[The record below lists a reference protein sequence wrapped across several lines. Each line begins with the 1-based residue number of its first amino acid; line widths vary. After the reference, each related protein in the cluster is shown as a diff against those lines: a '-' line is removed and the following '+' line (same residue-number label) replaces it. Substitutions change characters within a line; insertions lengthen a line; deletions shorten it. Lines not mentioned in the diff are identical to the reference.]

1 MSDPDPDRSL
11 RESIYGHTP
20 AVADSAFVSNLAF
33 LVGDVA
39 VGERAS
45 LWPFTCLR
53 GDGGSVTVGDE
64 TNVQEFSML
73 HGADLGARVTVGH
86 GVVVDYATVEESCLV
101 GMNSCVLRDATV
113 ESGSIVAAG
122 AVVLQEQTVPEGHL
136 AYGAPAQTKP
146 LTDDQRAEI
155 ARVHEHYVELSRE
168 YKETGRFE

>member
-1 MSDPDPDRSL
+1 MSGSDGSM
-11 RESIYGHTP
+11 RESLFGCEPVI
-20 AVADSAFVSNLAF
+20 ADSAFVSKLAY

-45 LWPFTCLR
+45 VWPFTCFR
-53 GDGGSVTVGDE
+53 GEDEPVTVGDE
-64 TNVQEFSML
+64 SNVQEFSML
-73 HGADLGARVTVGH
+73 HGAEIGDRVTVGH
-86 GVVVDYATVEESCLV
+86 GVVVDYATVDDASLV

-146 LTDDQRAEI
+146 LTDAQRDEI
-155 ARVHEHYVELSRE
+155 ARVHEHYVDLSRE
-168 YKETGRFE
+168 YKETGRFG

>member
-1 MSDPDPDRSL
+1 MPGTEESL
-11 RESIYGHTP
+11 HESLFGHTP
-20 AVADSAFVSNLAF
+20 VVADSAFVSRLSY
-33 LVGDVA
+33 LIGDVA

-73 HGADLGARVTVGH
+73 HGAEVGDGVTIGH
-86 GVVVDYATVEESCLV
+86 SVVVDYATVDDHSLV

-113 ESGSIVAAG
+113 ESNCLVAAG
-122 AVVLQEQTVPEGHL
+122 AVVLQGQTVPEGHL

-146 LTDDQRAEI
+146 LTDGQRDEI
-155 ARVHEHYVELSRE
+155 SRVHEHYVDLSRE

>member
-1 MSDPDPDRSL
+1 MSVPDDTL
-11 RESIYGHTP
+11 RESLFGETP
-20 AVADSAFVSNLAF
+20 FVADSAFVSKLSY
-33 LVGDVA
+33 LIGDVA

-53 GDGGSVTVGDE
+53 GDGGAVTVGDE

-73 HGADLGARVTVGH
+73 HGADVGDRVTVGH
-86 GVVVDYATVEESCLV
+86 SVVVDYATVEDDCLV

-122 AVVLQEQTVPEGHL
+122 AVVLQEQTVPAGHL

-146 LTDDQRAEI
+146 LTDGQRDEI
-155 ARVHEHYVELSRE
+155 TRVHEHYVELSRE
-168 YKETGRFE
+168 YRETGRFE

>member
-1 MSDPDPDRSL
+1 M
-11 RESIYGHTP
+11 RESLFGRSP
-20 AVADSAFVSNLAF
+20 VVADSAFVSTLSY

-45 LWPFTCLR
+45 VWPFTCLR
-53 GDGGSVTVGDE
+53 GDDGSVTVGDE

-73 HGADLGARVTVGH
+73 HGAALGEGVTVGH
-86 GVVVDYATVEESCLV
+86 GVVVDYATVESHSLV

-113 ESGSIVAAG
+113 ESGCIVAAG
-122 AVVLQEQTVPEGHL
+122 AVVLQGQTVPEGHL

-146 LTDDQRAEI
+146 LTDDQRDEI
-155 ARVHEHYVELSRE
+155 TRVHEHYVDLSRE

>member
-1 MSDPDPDRSL
+1 MPRPEDSM
-11 RESIYGHTP
+11 REPLFGHTP
-20 AVADSAFVSNLAF
+20 DVADSAFVSRLSY
-33 LVGDVA
+33 LVGDVG

-53 GDGGSVTVGDE
+53 GDGGAVTVGEE

-73 HGADLGARVTVGH
+73 HGAEVGNRVTVGH
-86 GVVVDYATVEESCLV
+86 SVVVDYATVEDHSLI

-113 ESGSIVAAG
+113 ESDCIVAAG

-146 LTDDQRAEI
+146 LTADQRDEI
-155 ARVHEHYVELSRE
+155 TRVHQHYVDLSRE
-168 YKETGRFE
+168 YKQTGRFE

>member
-1 MSDPDPDRSL
+1 MSGPADSL
-11 RESIYGHTP
+11 RESLFGETP
-20 AVADSAFVSNLAF
+20 VVADSAFVSKLSY

-64 TNVQEFSML
+64 TNVLEFSML
-73 HGADLGARVTVGH
+73 HGADLGDRVTVGH
-86 GVVVDYATVEESCLV
+86 GVVVDYATVEEFSLV

-146 LTDDQRAEI
+146 LTEDQRDEI

-168 YKETGRFE
+168 YKGTGRFE